1 MKGRKGKENDVIDTK
16 MQQPESNWESFT
28 LEDVCSYS
36 KSPRGQ
42 KAEKAIYAQAQNKSQ
57 EV

>member
-1 MKGRKGKENDVIDTK
+1 